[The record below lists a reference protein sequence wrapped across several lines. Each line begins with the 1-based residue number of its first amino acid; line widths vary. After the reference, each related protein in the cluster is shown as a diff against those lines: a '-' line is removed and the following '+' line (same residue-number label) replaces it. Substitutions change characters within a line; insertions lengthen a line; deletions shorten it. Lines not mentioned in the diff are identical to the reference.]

1 MTSDVQ
7 RTAYSLGIELSPDQE
22 QLSRHVITTQSIHKM
37 TGLPSNL
44 SVPNYLLDPVSGVLL
59 LDPYVAEDGLTYNL
73 PTLKQLVSKG
83 QLHGPFLRNQ
93 ALLSIAVDYSHSA
106 GNPSFAQAAV
116 SVPKSSILF
125 PEAFQSEE
133 SRLSGKV
140 PIWYRPGKNELRPF
154 DSVSYLVDVLK
165 STPNT
170 TPLGVLVQN
179 SDIRYAFLKTR
190 EGAFIQK
197 VVQRG
202 QDIMTEPPKFT
213 SLDNIPTLVGPVTG
227 WYWPCKMTTA
237 DVESIYQQ
245 YPDQTVTLE
254 GISANDGTV
263 FSTNVLMSAD
273 WWTWYL
279 PAAAVLLDFA
289 LL

>member
-22 QLSRHVITTQSIHKM
+22 QLSRHITTTKAIHSM
-37 TGLPSNL
+37 TGLPSNYT
-44 SVPNYLLDPVSGVLL
+44 VPKYLLDPVTGVLL

-73 PTLKQLVSKG
+73 PTLKQLASKG

-93 ALLSIAVDYSHSA
+93 ALLSIAVDYSYSV

-125 PEAFQSEE
+125 SEAFQSEE
-133 SRLSGKV
+133 PRLAGKV
-140 PIWYRPGKNELRPF
+140 PIWYKPGKNELRPF
-154 DSVSYLVDVLK
+154 DSISYLVDVLR

-170 TPLGVLVQN
+170 IPLGVMVQD
-179 SDIRYAFLKTR
+179 SDIRYALLRTL

-202 QDIMTEPPKFT
+202 KDIMTEPPKFT
-213 SLDNIPTLVGPVTG
+213 LLDNILTLVGPVTG

-237 DVESIYQQ
+237 DVETIYQQ
-245 YPDQTVTLE
+245 YPEQSVTLE
-254 GISANDGTV
+254 GVSASDGTV
-263 FSTNVLMSAD
+263 FSTNVLMSPD